1 MNDIWNTITHILS
14 TMPVWLAAVLVGWA
28 ISFGFAQMFKKYALP
43 ISWDPDLRA
52 MITRIA
58 AGGSAFLPAAIYMI
72 NHDADGVDTMLAALG
87 AGLWS
92 PMAASMMQ
100 AVLKRFAPW
109 LADALSGDVRGV
121 VHGTKKENRL

>member
-1 MNDIWNTITHILS
+1 MNDIWNSITHILS

-43 ISWDPDLRA
+43 ISWDSEFRA

-58 AGGSAFLPAAIYMI
+58 AGASAFVPTAIYMI
-72 NHDADGVDTMLAALG
+72 DHGARGTDTVLAAIG
-87 AGLWS
+87 SGLWS
-92 PMAASMMQ
+92 PMAASMLQ
-100 AVLKRFAPW
+100 AILKRFAPW

-121 VHGTKKENRL
+121 VHGSKTENRS